1 MLKYDVVIVGA
12 GPAGAIASKTCAE
25 KGLSTLLL
33 EKAVIPRF
41 KLCGGGVSTSALS
54 HLGFGIEKELVERE
68 CYGVRV
74 HFKDRQIELKK
85 SSRLAILV
93 SRDNF
98 DSYIVSK
105 AVDAGVVLQ
114 EGEKA
119 TSIKPEPSKVVV
131 ETTKGKYN
139 AKVVIGADGVNSIV
153 SKHVRDSY
161 KPNELGLCIAA
172 DIPATNEEV
181 DEYIENAIDIHY
193 GLTKSGYG
201 WVFPK
206 AKHFSVGVAGILP
219 SMKSPRKIFTH
230 FLEKLGFRTDV
241 VTHAHL
247 IPSGGYER
255 EVCSDRLILV
265 GDAAGFVDPFYGEG
279 IKYAFISAKLAAE
292 RVVESYENDNYTK
305 SALDTYKRSCYNSF
319 GKNFEYAL
327 RLTRLMNKHPNIF
340 FRLLSS
346 NKSVLDEW
354 LAIVAGKMDY
364 KAYIRW
370 LVPRVPYFMLKAL
383 VPSK

>member
-1 MLKYDVVIVGA
+1 MLQYDVIIVGA

-54 HLGFGIEKELVERE
+54 HLDFGIEKELIERE
-68 CYGVRV
+68 CYGARV
-74 HFKDRQIELKK
+74 HFKDHQIELKK

-98 DSYIVSK
+98 DAYIVSK

-131 ETTKGKYN
+131 ETTNEKYN

-172 DIPATNEEV
+172 DIPATNDEV

-193 GLTKSGYG
+193 GLTKSCYG

-219 SMKSPRKIFTH
+219 SMKSPRKIFMQ

-279 IKYAFISAKLAAE
+279 IKYAFISGKLAAE
-292 RVVESYENDNYTK
+292 RVVESYENEDYSK
-305 SALDTYKRSCYNSF
+305 SALDTYKRSCYKQF
-319 GKNFEYAL
+319 GANLEYSL
-327 RLTRLMNKHPNIF
+327 RLTRLVNNYPEIF

-346 NKSVLDEW
+346 NKSILDKWFE
-354 LAIVAGKMDY
+354 IVAEEMEY

-383 VPSK
+383 VSSK